1 MLLKLWNF
9 IASLCK
15 KYSAHPCTGV
25 LYISVLK
32 PLGETIVPLYEN
44 QSIDLLANQL
54 TGVYMMQTL
63 SYNGAIVLSKHY
75 STWLFHGV
83 IPLTSRV
90 EPMKIKIK
98 GGSWTAFLL
107 LKLSL
112 FIMFE
117 LFCLTSKKKKK
128 KLLRQNTR
136 QFPKLCDWNI
146 PGWEFFKNLWGLWR
160 SLNYDL

>member
-112 FIMFE
+112 FITFE

-128 KLLRQNTR
+128 RRRRRSYWDKTPDN
-136 QFPKLCDWNI
+136 FPNCAIGTSQAENFLKI
-146 PGWEFFKNLWGLWR
+146 YEVFEEV
-160 SLNYDL
+160 